1 MRCRTN
7 VGTTGVVLVASIAN
21 PASAGIEFSQPHDLR
36 AFSPSEQGTAIPFA
50 RTADDYFNIAPKAR
64 IVSITVWMI
73 VSFPDSPASYGLERY
88 VGDDQPETLINDFP
102 LLSVNDLGLW
112 NGQENLH
119 LIEVLFNGE
128 LLELGVGRAW
138 LSPYAIG
145 NGSGTDRGWWGTSGN
160 GVVNGLEG
168 HFISEHF
175 GVSEWTPISQSG
187 ILDFP
192 TDFAMRIVATP
203 TPGAAAL
210 FGLGVGS
217 LGWRRRAR

>member
-1 MRCRTN
+1 
-7 VGTTGVVLVASIAN
+7 VGTTGVVVLAFIAS
-21 PASAGIEFSQPHDLR
+21 PTSAGIEFSQPHDFR

-50 RTADDYFNIAPKAR
+50 RTADDYLNIAPKAR

-73 VSFPDSPASYGLERY
+73 STFPDSPASYGLERY
-88 VGDDQPETLINDFP
+88 VGDDRPEQLIGDFP
-102 LLSVNDLGLW
+102 VLSVLDLGPW
-112 NGQENLH
+112 NGDDDLH
-119 LIEVLFNGE
+119 LMEVTFDGEGRPLFT
-128 LLELGVGRAW
+128 GRLW

-160 GVVNGLEG
+160 GLVNGLEG

-203 TPGAAAL
+203 TPGATSL
-210 FGLGVGS
+210 LGLGVVS
-217 LGWRRRAR
+217 LRGRRRLR